1 MNNANSR
8 ISGVIPSFEGGI
20 PSDEMIECKHKNTR
34 NARRHYYGKENDR

>member
-20 PSDEMIECKHKNTR
+20 PSDEMIECKHKNNPKCEEALLWKR
-34 NARRHYYGKENDR
+34 KR